1 VPKVVDHEERRRAL
15 AEAVFSVIG
24 QRGFEAVSLRD
35 VAAEAGVSMGSVQ
48 HYFRTK
54 DDMLLFALA
63 HMRTRVA
70 ARLQTSLARLT
81 RPSRRDI
88 IRAAFRVLLPVD
100 EPGRQEA
107 RVNLAFVAAATV
119 TPAYADMLRDGYARL
134 LTTSR
139 AQFREAAAD
148 GELAPGLDP
157 DQEAAALYFLAQGL
171 VGPLL
176 IGLFTPRQVFAILD
190 HQLDRIFRP
199 ATG

>member
-1 VPKVVDHEERRRAL
+1 MPKVVDHEQRRRML
-15 AEAVFSVIG
+15 AEAVFAVIG
-24 QRGFEAVSLRD
+24 ERGFEAVSLRD
-35 VAAEAGVSMGSVQ
+35 VAAAAGVSMGSVQ

-70 ARLQTSLARLT
+70 ARLQASLAGLT
-81 RPSRRDI
+81 RPGRRDV
-88 IRAAFRVLLPVD
+88 IRAAFQVLLPVD

-119 TPAYADMLRDGYARL
+119 RPAYADMLRDGYARL

-139 AQFREAAAD
+139 AQLEEAAAD
-148 GELAPGLDP
+148 GELAAGLDP
-157 DQEAAALYFLAQGL
+157 HQEAAALYFLAQGL

-176 IGLFTPRQVFAILD
+176 IGLFTPEQAFGILD
-190 HQLDRIFRP
+190 HQLDRLFG
-199 ATG
+199 ADS